1 MDPGRRK
8 SVLTV
13 EAELPVEVADI
24 EAAASR
30 IAPYVHRTPLV
41 SSAALSALAGCDL
54 QLKAEN
60 LQKVGAFKAR
70 GAHNA
75 VFALSDAEAAA
86 GVVTHS
92 SGNHAAAV
100 ALAARNRTTTAHV
113 VMPRNAPE
121 VKKAA
126 VAGYGA
132 EITLC
137 EPTLQAREDAVTDI
151 MSRTGAVLVH
161 PYDDALVIAGQG
173 TTGLE
178 ILDQN
183 HAIGHG
189 PPDAVVVPVGG
200 GGLLSGI
207 AVAVKARHP
216 DCEVIG
222 AEPTGA
228 DDAYRSFRSGTIVPQ
243 IAPDTIADGLLTS
256 LGDRNFA
263 IISRLVDDIV
273 LVDDT
278 GIVEA
283 MELIWTRAKLV
294 VEPSGAVGVAA
305 VLAHRGRFA
314 GRRVVAVLTGGNV
327 DLRNLPWS

>member
-1 MDPGRRK
+1 MSPN
-8 SVLTV
+8 
-13 EAELPVEVADI
+13 LPVDAADVD
-24 EAAASR
+24 AAAAR

-41 SSAALSALAGCDL
+41 HTATLSALAGCDL
-54 QLKAEN
+54 WLKAEN

-100 ALAARNRTTTAHV
+100 ALAARNRGIAAKV
-113 VMPRNAPE
+113 VMPTNAPE

-137 EPTLQAREDAVTDI
+137 EPTLIAREDAVADI
-151 MSRTGAVLVH
+151 RRRTGAVLVH
-161 PYDDALVIAGQG
+161 PYDDPHVIAGQG
-173 TTGLE
+173 TTGAE
-178 ILDQN
+178 IIDQF
-183 HAIGHG
+183 HRVGGA
-189 PPDAVVVPVGG
+189 PPDVVIVPVGG

-207 AVAVKARHP
+207 AVAVKDRFP

-222 AEPTGA
+222 AEPAGA
-228 DDAYRSFRSGTIVPQ
+228 DDAHRSFISGTLVPQ
-243 IAPDTIADGLLTS
+243 TDPDTIADGLLTS

-273 LVDDT
+273 LVDDA

-283 MELIWTRAKLV
+283 MELIWTRCKLV

-314 GRRVVAVLTGGNV
+314 GRSVVAVLTGGNV
-327 DLRNLPWS
+327 DLHDLPW

>member
-1 MDPGRRK
+1 MTPD
-8 SVLTV
+8 
-13 EAELPVEVADI
+13 LPIDI
-24 EAAASR
+24 TEIETAAAR
-30 IAPYVHRTPLV
+30 IDPYVHRTPLV
-41 SSAALSALAGCDL
+41 SSAALSELAGCDL
-54 QLKAEN
+54 RMKAEN

-75 VFALSDAEAAA
+75 VFALTDAEAAA

-100 ALAARNRTTTAHV
+100 ALAARNRAIPAHV
-113 VMPRNAPE
+113 VMPSNAPD

-137 EPTLQAREDAVTDI
+137 EPTLRAREDAVVEI
-151 MSRTGAVLVH
+151 QQRTGAILIH
-161 PYDDALVIAGQG
+161 PYDDPLVIAGQG
-173 TTGLE
+173 TTGTE
-178 ILDQN
+178 ILDQLDG
-183 HAIGHG
+183 IGQG

-207 AVAVKARHP
+207 AVAVKAHYP

-222 AEPTGA
+222 AEPAGA
-228 DDAYRSFRSGTIVPQ
+228 DDAYRSLRGGTLVPQ
-243 IAPDTIADGLLTS
+243 TAPDTIADGLLTS
-256 LGDRNFA
+256 LGERNFA

-273 LVDDT
+273 LVDDP

-283 MELIWTRAKLV
+283 MELIWTRVKLV

-305 VLAHRGRFA
+305 VLAHRGRFS

-327 DLRNLPWS
+327 DLRRLPWH

>member
-1 MDPGRRK
+1 MEP
-8 SVLTV
+8 S
-13 EAELPVEVADI
+13 EPALPVDAAAI
-24 EAAASR
+24 AEAAVR
-30 IAPYVHRTPLV
+30 IAPHVHRTPLV
-41 SSAALSALAGCDL
+41 SCAALADLAGCDL
-54 QLKAEN
+54 LLKAEN

-75 VFALSDAEAAA
+75 VFALGEAEAAA

-100 ALAARNRTTTAHV
+100 ALAARNRGIVAHV
-113 VMPRNAPE
+113 VMPSNAPE

-132 EITLC
+132 DITFC
-137 EPTLQAREDAVTDI
+137 EPTLSAREDAVAVI
-151 MSRTGAVLVH
+151 QARTGAVLVH
-161 PYDDALVIAGQG
+161 PYDDPLVIAGQG
-173 TTGLE
+173 TTGSE
-178 ILDQN
+178 ILDQLDE
-183 HAIGHG
+183 AGQG

-207 AVAVKARHP
+207 AVAVKARYP
-216 DCEVIG
+216 NCRVFG
-222 AEPTGA
+222 AEPAGA
-228 DDAYRSFRSGTIVPQ
+228 DDAHRSFHSGILVPQ
-243 IAPDTIADGLLTS
+243 TSPDTIADGLLTS

-263 IISRLVDDIV
+263 IISRLVDDIL
-273 LVDDT
+273 LVDDP

-305 VLAHRGRFA
+305 VLAHREHVT